1 MSDTSTQPATAA
13 PATKLIS
20 SLGDI
25 ASDYDAILCD
35 VWGVIHN
42 GKAPHMAACAAL
54 KQFREERGPV
64 ILVSNSPRPVEG
76 IPAQLAGIGVP
87 EDAWDAI
94 VTSGDSTRVIVK
106 EGDFGTRCFH
116 LGPDRDLTLFEGMG
130 VTRSGDPK
138 EPADFII
145 CTGPWDDETET
156 ADDYRDLFPG
166 LVERNLP
173 MICAN
178 PDLVVERG
186 PKLITCAGSLAKLYE
201 ELGGT
206 VHYAGKPHAPIYRLA
221 REMMQRLGV
230 ERDEGNW
237 ERVLFIGDGMPTDI
251 PGARDQGIDALF
263 VTSGIHAAEFGDDP
277 DEEALKKGLARRGLS
292 PRHAIPRLSWV

>member
-1 MSDTSTQPATAA
+1 MADTSQDLPDTR
-13 PATKLIS
+13 LIQ
-20 SLGDI
+20 SLGEI
-25 ASDYDAILCD
+25 AADYDAILCD

-42 GKAPHMAACAAL
+42 GKAPHLAACAAL
-54 KQFREERGPV
+54 KQFRDTHGPV

-76 IPAQLAGIGVP
+76 IPPQLAGIGVP

-94 VTSGDSTRVIVK
+94 VTSGDSARVMVR
-106 EGDFGTRCFH
+106 EGSYGPRCFH
-116 LGPDRDLTLFEGMG
+116 LGPDRDLTLFDGMD
-130 VTRSGDPK
+130 VVRSGNPEDD
-138 EPADFII
+138 ADFII

-156 ADDYRDLFPG
+156 AEDYRALFEK
-166 LVERNLP
+166 LVPRGLP

-206 VHYAGKPHAPIYRLA
+206 AHYAGKPHPPIYRLA
-221 REMMQRLGV
+221 REMLAQLGV
-230 ERDEGNW
+230 KRSPGNW
-237 ERVLFIGDGMPTDI
+237 ERVLFVGDGLPTDI

-263 VTSGIHAAEFGDDP
+263 ITSGIHAAEFGDDP
-277 DEEALKKGLARRGLS
+277 DRPDEGALKKTLAHRGVS
-292 PRHAIPRLSWV
+292 PRCAISRLSWT